1 LRDLTRYRVSLSQE
15 CNRIANRVQKV
26 LEDANVKLASVATD
40 ALGVSGRA
48 MLDAIIGGENDS
60 HELAEMSKGL
70 LRKKRAE
77 LQLALE
83 GRVTEHHRFLLKQLM
98 RHLRFTEERMDDVE
112 EEIARR
118 MAPHQ
123 EDVDRLCTIPG
134 VDRVTAWG
142 LLSEIGFH
150 MDQFPSAAHL
160 ASWAGLCPG
169 NFESAGKRLSGKT
182 RKGSASLRRCLSQAG
197 WAASATKNNYLAAF
211 YRRLAAR
218 RRAKR
223 AIIAVAHQLLVIAY
237 YLLKRK
243 EQYRELGPNHFD
255 NINAD
260 RVRHSLVR
268 RLERLGHVVTLQP
281 AVLPA

>member
-1 LRDLTRYRVSLSQE
+1 M
-15 CNRIANRVQKV
+15 QKV

-40 ALGVSGRA
+40 PMGVSGRA
-48 MLDAIIGGENDS
+48 MLDAIIGGESDS

-83 GRVTEHHRFLLKQLM
+83 GRVTEHHRFLLRQLM

-142 LLSEIGFH
+142 LLAENGFH
-150 MDQFPSAAHL
+150 MDQFPSAAHFSVL
-160 ASWAGLCPG
+160 RGA
-169 NFESAGKRLSGKT
+169 LS
-182 RKGSASLRRCLSQAG
+182 R
-197 WAASATKNNYLAAF
+197 
-211 YRRLAAR
+211 
-218 RRAKR
+218 
-223 AIIAVAHQLLVIAY
+223 
-237 YLLKRK
+237 
-243 EQYRELGPNHFD
+243 
-255 NINAD
+255 
-260 RVRHSLVR
+260 
-268 RLERLGHVVTLQP
+268 
-281 AVLPA
+281 